1 MKNKNIM
8 HVSVRYHLKLS
19 SHRTTI
25 SLDKILSDL
34 LAIHLGVKPETVEAY
49 QAVRKKLEEFI
60 AHDLGRSGKRL
71 SHYLTEKVI
80 LTISDKFLS
89 EKYQNYFY
97 G

>member
-1 MKNKNIM
+1 M

-19 SHRTTI
+19 THRTTI

-34 LAIHLGVKPETVEAY
+34 LAIYLGTKPETLEAY

-60 AHDLGRSGKRL
+60 AHDLGRPGKRL
-71 SHYLTEKVI
+71 SYYITEQVI

-89 EKYQNYFY
+89 EKYKHFFC